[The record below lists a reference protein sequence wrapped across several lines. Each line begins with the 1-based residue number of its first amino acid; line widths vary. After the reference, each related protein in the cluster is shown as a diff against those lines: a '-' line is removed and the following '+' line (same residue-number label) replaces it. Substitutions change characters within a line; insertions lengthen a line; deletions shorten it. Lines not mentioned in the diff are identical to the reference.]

1 MIDIHCLVAAW
12 HVEVI
17 YETLPEE
24 IAAVYQPKSENQ
36 PAKILLQK
44 QRPFTHEEIR
54 ELLAMGLQFLHLTT
68 FFPTTSDLMLFLD
81 SFPTPG
87 HMLARDL
94 TAMLLIELEELSR
107 LLHAGIDDIVTLAE
121 KFGCRKSLLEHRL
134 SMADTLS
141 LWDNTNQTY
150 RQIVLHRNPV
160 LSP

>member
-54 ELLAMGLQFLHLTT
+54 ELLAMGLVFHHWIELLADDYPNT
-68 FFPTTSDLMLFLD
+68 LFLD
-81 SFPTPG
+81 CDPYPEHSRI
-87 HMLARDL
+87 RDHAAL
-94 TAMLLIELEELSR
+94 LLIELEELSG
-107 LLHAGIDDIVTLAE
+107 LLHAGIDDIVTLSQR
-121 KFGCRKSLLEHRL
+121 FGCRPLLLERRL
-134 SMADTLS
+134 ALDDIQS
-141 LWDNTNQTY
+141 LWDSKTKTH
-150 RQIVLHRNPV
+150 RQIILRRA
-160 LSP
+160 